1 MAIESRPSRPG
12 FWEEWSLTT
21 KLLAIMMLLMLLV
34 LTGTSAWVLENLR
47 DSLVQRTDERLIS
60 ASETLAKQAYQD
72 VFQKAELQSGD
83 DADEDA
89 PSSTT
94 IDSNSWDQLKSLLPG
109 GFYVQ
114 FYNTDGDPIRDPVA
128 PEPQNH
134 PILPKINEK
143 EVYSRGGEPF
153 TVAGTSSQWRARA
166 MKVKNT
172 DVLVSIA
179 VPFDREVDNINE
191 RARNTMIGIGLL
203 ALAMVAGV
211 GYWAINNTFR
221 PLRDI
226 EKTASR
232 IAAGDLSQRVPS
244 YPRNTELGRLSAA
257 LNTMLGRI
265 EDSFDGQTRSEKR
278 IRQFVSDASH
288 ELRTPLVTIRGY
300 AELYRQ
306 GAITKSED
314 VANAMER
321 MESEAKRMGVLV
333 DDLVVLAR
341 LDEQRAAEIG
351 PVDLHKVVRDAAAD
365 AAAQAPDRDISFIG
379 LDGEDAQPVPMIRG
393 SESKIRQVIVNLAG
407 NAVRHTPEH
416 TAIEFA
422 VGVVGLPESV
432 DPDSADTGEIRE
444 GGARGQNGRN
454 GAKNG
459 AKDKPRERGFVTG
472 GVRIFRRGDSAGN
485 DQSDTQP
492 NPRTAAQSPAK
503 PDRQVGPESTVPTAE
518 HGEGQHNGQLRTPPG
533 SQSAQ
538 PSGPQSSGPRN
549 GAGADSQTAPQS
561 SSSAEPQSGPQ
572 SKAPEPANIVP
583 DVTAAGSIT
592 VDESLRGFP
601 NGRVRFEVR
610 DHGDGID
617 PEVVPRIFERFYRL
631 DVSRTRDTGG
641 SGLGL
646 SIVKAIVENHHG
658 AISVH
663 ETPGGG
669 ATFRIDLPISDNGET
684 TADTRKDE
692 R

>member
-60 ASETLAKQAYQD
+60 ASETLAKQAYRD

-83 DADEDA
+83 DDAEDA

-114 FYNTDGDPIRDPVA
+114 FYNTNGDPIRDPVA
-128 PEPQNH
+128 PEPQNQ
-134 PILPKINEK
+134 PILPKIDEK
-143 EVYSRGGEPF
+143 EVYARAGEPF

-351 PVDLHKVVRDAAAD
+351 PIDLHKVVRDAAAD

-454 GAKNG
+454 GKSG

-485 DQSDTQP
+485 DQADTQP
-492 NPRTAAQSPAK
+492 NPRSSAQADTQPE
-503 PDRQVGPESTVPTAE
+503 RQVEPQDSTPNNEQES
-518 HGEGQHNGQLRTPPG
+518 GQHNGQLRTPSG
-533 SQSAQ
+533 AQSGLQSGAQ
-538 PSGPQSSGPRN
+538 SE
-549 GAGADSQTAPQS
+549 AAADSQASSQSDPATAP
-561 SSSAEPQSGPQ
+561 ESGSE
-572 SKAPEPANIVP
+572 SKTPEPANIVP

-610 DHGDGID
+610 DHGEGID

>member
-1 MAIESRPSRPG
+1 MVKESRPTKPG

-34 LTGTSAWVLENLR
+34 LSGTSAWVLENLR
-47 DSLVQRTDERLIS
+47 DSLVERTDERLIN

-72 VFQKAELQSGD
+72 VFQPAQLQSSSSSSKDQSADSDSGD
-83 DADEDA
+83 GTE
-89 PSSTT
+89 SSAGTPTT
-94 IDSNSWDQLKSLLPG
+94 IDSSSWDELKSLMPG

-114 FYNTDGDPIRDPVA
+114 FYDTSGKPISDPVA
-128 PEPQNH
+128 PEPGNS
-134 PILPKINEK
+134 PVLPKINESK
-143 EVYSRGGEPF
+143 VYAQGGEPF
-153 TVAGTSSQWRARA
+153 TVPGSTSQWRARA
-166 MKVKNT
+166 MKVQNT

-179 VPFDREVDNINE
+179 VPFDREIDNINE

-232 IAAGDLSQRVPS
+232 IAAGDLSQRVPTF
-244 YPRNTELGRLSAA
+244 PRNTELGRLSGA

-306 GAITKSED
+306 GAITKSD
-314 VANAMER
+314 DIGNAMER

-341 LDEQRAAEIG
+341 LDEQRPAEIG
-351 PVDLHKVVRDAAAD
+351 PIDLHRIARDAAAD
-365 AAAQAPDRDISFIG
+365 AAAQAPDRDISFVG

-422 VGVVGLPESV
+422 VGVVGGRAGVTAEST
-432 DPDSADTGEIRE
+432 DPSNGQDTGPKT
-444 GGARGQNGRN
+444 GANKTVANRT
-454 GAKNG
+454 A
-459 AKDKPRERGFVTG
+459 AKDRSRERGFVTG
-472 GVRIFRRGDSAGN
+472 GVRIFRRGDSNGN
-485 DQSDTQP
+485 DQND
-492 NPRTAAQSPAK
+492 AQA
-503 PDRQVGPESTVPTAE
+503 PT
-518 HGEGQHNGQLRTPPG
+518 G
-533 SQSAQ
+533 
-538 PSGPQSSGPRN
+538 
-549 GAGADSQTAPQS
+549 
-561 SSSAEPQSGPQ
+561 
-572 SKAPEPANIVP
+572 IVP
-583 DVTAAGSIT
+583 DMTAAGSIT
-592 VDESLRGFP
+592 VDDSLRGFP

-658 AISVH
+658 SITVH
-663 ETPGGG
+663 QTPGGG
-669 ATFRIDLPISDNGET
+669 ATFRIDLPISET
-684 TADTRKDE
+684 EDSAPDVRKDE

>member
-1 MAIESRPSRPG
+1 MAKESRPTRPG

-34 LTGTSAWVLENLR
+34 LSGTSAWVLENLR
-47 DSLVQRTDERLIS
+47 DSLVERTDERLIN

-72 VFQKAELQSGD
+72 VFQPAQLQSSSSSD
-83 DADEDA
+83 KNESADSDGSDGSD
-89 PSSTT
+89 SSTETPTT
-94 IDSNSWDQLKSLLPG
+94 IDSSSWDELKTLMPG

-114 FYNTDGDPIRDPVA
+114 FYDTDGKPLSDPVA
-128 PEPQNH
+128 PEPGNS
-134 PILPKINEK
+134 PVLPKINESK
-143 EVYSRGGEPF
+143 VYAQGGEPF
-153 TVAGTSSQWRARA
+153 TVPGTTSQWRARA
-166 MKVKNT
+166 MKVQNT

-179 VPFDREVDNINE
+179 VPFDREIDNINE

-226 EKTASR
+226 ETTASR
-232 IAAGDLSQRVPS
+232 IAAGDLSQRVPTF
-244 YPRNTELGRLSAA
+244 PRNTELGRLSGA

-306 GAITKSED
+306 GAITKSD
-314 VANAMER
+314 DIGNAMER

-341 LDEQRAAEIG
+341 LDEQRPAEIG
-351 PVDLHKVVRDAAAD
+351 PVDLHRIARDAAAD

-393 SESKIRQVIVNLAG
+393 SESKIRQVVVNLAG

-422 VGVVGLPESV
+422 VGVVGGRAEASAESAEA
-432 DPDSADTGEIRE
+432 SNGQDTESKT
-444 GGARGQNGRN
+444 GANKT
-454 GAKNG
+454 GANKAA
-459 AKDKPRERGFVTG
+459 AKDKSRERGFVTG
-472 GVRIFRRGDSAGN
+472 SVRIFRRGDSNGN
-485 DQSDTQP
+485 DQND
-492 NPRTAAQSPAK
+492 AQAPA
-503 PDRQVGPESTVPTAE
+503 G
-518 HGEGQHNGQLRTPPG
+518 
-533 SQSAQ
+533 
-538 PSGPQSSGPRN
+538 
-549 GAGADSQTAPQS
+549 
-561 SSSAEPQSGPQ
+561 
-572 SKAPEPANIVP
+572 IVP
-583 DVTAAGSIT
+583 DMTAAGSIT
-592 VDESLRGFP
+592 VDDSLRGFP
-601 NGRVRFEVR
+601 NGRVRIEVR

-663 ETPGGG
+663 QTPGGG
-669 ATFRIDLPISDNGET
+669 ATFRIDLPISET
-684 TADTRKDE
+684 EDSAPDARKDE

>member
-1 MAIESRPSRPG
+1 
-12 FWEEWSLTT
+12 
-21 KLLAIMMLLMLLV
+21 MMLLMLLV

-60 ASETLAKQAYQD
+60 ASETLAQQAYRD
-72 VFQKAELQSGD
+72 VFQKAELESGSD
-83 DADEDA
+83 SDDEDG
-89 PSSTT
+89 SSTT
-94 IDSNSWDQLKSLLPG
+94 LDSNSWDQLRSLLPG

-128 PEPQNH
+128 PEPDNR
-134 PILPKINEK
+134 PILPTINEK
-143 EVYSRGGEPF
+143 KVYAQGGQPF
-153 TVAGTSSQWRARA
+153 TVAGTNSQWRARA

-179 VPFDREVDNINE
+179 VPFDREIDNINE
-191 RARNTMIGIGLL
+191 RARNTMIGIGLM

-232 IAAGDLSQRVPS
+232 IAAGDLGQRVPVF
-244 YPRNTELGRLSAA
+244 PRNTELGRLSAA

-341 LDEQRAAEIG
+341 LDEQRPAEIG
-351 PVDLHKVVRDAAAD
+351 PVDMHKVVRDAAAD

-416 TAIEFA
+416 AAIEFA
-422 VGVVGLPESV
+422 VGVVGLPE
-432 DPDSADTGEIRE
+432 DADADSGDADDGQST
-444 GGARGQNGRN
+444 AKGQNGRSGARN
-454 GAKNG
+454 GAKERT
-459 AKDKPRERGFVTG
+459 RERGFVTG

-485 DQSDTQP
+485 DQAD
-492 NPRTAAQSPAK
+492 AQE
-503 PDRQVGPESTVPTAE
+503 PE
-518 HGEGQHNGQLRTPPG
+518 G
-533 SQSAQ
+533 
-538 PSGPQSSGPRN
+538 
-549 GAGADSQTAPQS
+549 
-561 SSSAEPQSGPQ
+561 
-572 SKAPEPANIVP
+572 IVP

-592 VDESLRGFP
+592 VDDSLRGFP

-610 DHGDGID
+610 DHGEGID
-617 PEVVPRIFERFYRL
+617 PEMVPRIFERFYRL

-658 AISVH
+658 TISVH

-669 ATFRIDLPISDNGET
+669 ATFRIDLPISET
-684 TADTRKDE
+684 GDSTAEARKDE

>member
-72 VFQKAELQSGD
+72 VFQQAELQSGE
-83 DADEDA
+83 DADSGEDA

-114 FYNTDGDPIRDPVA
+114 FYDTNGDPIRDPVA

-134 PILPKINEK
+134 PILPKVDEQ
-143 EVYSRGGEPF
+143 EVYARGGEPF
-153 TVAGTSSQWRARA
+153 TVAGTSSKWRARA

-314 VANAMER
+314 IGNAMER

-341 LDEQRAAEIG
+341 LYEQRAAEIG
-351 PVDLHKVVRDAAAD
+351 PIDLHKVVRDAAAD

-472 GVRIFRRGDSAGN
+472 GVRIFRRGDSAGS
-485 DQSDTQP
+485 DQADTQP
-492 NPRTAAQSPAK
+492 NPQTGPQAEEQADSHTAAQTGPQTGPQ
-503 PDRQVGPESTVPTAE
+503 PD
-518 HGEGQHNGQLRTPPG
+518 L
-533 SQSAQ
+533 QSEDR
-538 PSGPQSSGPRN
+538 PQSS
-549 GAGADSQTAPQS
+549 
-561 SSSAEPQSGPQ
+561 
-572 SKAPEPANIVP
+572 EPANIVP

-658 AISVH
+658 SISVH

-669 ATFRIDLPISDNGET
+669 ATFRIALPISENGET
-684 TADTRKDE
+684 AADTRKDE

>member
-72 VFQKAELQSGD
+72 VFQPAELQSGD
-83 DADEDA
+83 DDAEEA

-114 FYNTDGDPIRDPVA
+114 FYDTNGDPIRDPVA

-134 PILPKINEK
+134 PILPKIDEK

-166 MKVKNT
+166 MKVQNT

-351 PVDLHKVVRDAAAD
+351 PIDLHKVVRDAAAD

-432 DPDSADTGEIRE
+432 EPDSADTGEIRE

-454 GAKNG
+454 GKSG

-485 DQSDTQP
+485 DQADTQP
-492 NPRTAAQSPAK
+492 NPRSAAQADTQ
-503 PDRQVGPESTVPTAE
+503 PDRQVEPQETTPDAGQ
-518 HGEGQHNGQLRTPPG
+518 GNGQHNGQLQTPSGDRSGAQPG
-533 SQSAQ
+533 SQSGAQ
-538 PSGPQSSGPRN
+538 AEAS
-549 GAGADSQTAPQS
+549 ADSQTPSQS
-561 SSSAEPQSGPQ
+561 GPATDPQSG
-572 SKAPEPANIVP
+572 STAKTPEPANIVP

>member
-72 VFQKAELQSGD
+72 VFQQAELQSGE
-83 DADEDA
+83 DADSGEDA

-114 FYNTDGDPIRDPVA
+114 FYDTNGDPIRDPVA

-134 PILPKINEK
+134 PILPKVDEQ
-143 EVYSRGGEPF
+143 EVYARGGEPF
-153 TVAGTSSQWRARA
+153 TVAGTSSKWRARA

-314 VANAMER
+314 IGNAMER

-351 PVDLHKVVRDAAAD
+351 PIDLHKVVRDAAAD

-472 GVRIFRRGDSAGN
+472 GVRIFRRGDSAGS
-485 DQSDTQP
+485 DQADTQP
-492 NPRTAAQSPAK
+492 NPQTGPQAEEQADSHSAAQTGPQTGPQ
-503 PDRQVGPESTVPTAE
+503 PDLQSGDRPES
-518 HGEGQHNGQLRTPPG
+518 
-533 SQSAQ
+533 S
-538 PSGPQSSGPRN
+538 
-549 GAGADSQTAPQS
+549 
-561 SSSAEPQSGPQ
+561 
-572 SKAPEPANIVP
+572 EPANIVP

-658 AISVH
+658 SISVH

-669 ATFRIDLPISDNGET
+669 ATFRIDLPISENGET
-684 TADTRKDE
+684 AADTRKDE

>member
-60 ASETLAKQAYQD
+60 ASETLAKQAYRD

-83 DADEDA
+83 DDAEDA

-114 FYNTDGDPIRDPVA
+114 FYNTNGDPIRDPVA

-134 PILPKINEK
+134 PILPKIDEK

-203 ALAMVAGV
+203 ALAMVAGA

-351 PVDLHKVVRDAAAD
+351 PIDLHKVVRDAAAD

-422 VGVVGLPESV
+422 VGVVGLPESI

-454 GAKNG
+454 GKSG

-485 DQSDTQP
+485 DQADTQP
-492 NPRTAAQSPAK
+492 NPRSSAQ
-503 PDRQVGPESTVPTAE
+503 PDTQPERQVEPQDSTPNNEQES
-518 HGEGQHNGQLRTPPG
+518 GQHNGQLRTPSG
-533 SQSAQ
+533 AQSGLQSGAQ
-538 PSGPQSSGPRN
+538 SE
-549 GAGADSQTAPQS
+549 AAADSQASSQSDPATAP
-561 SSSAEPQSGPQ
+561 ESGSE
-572 SKAPEPANIVP
+572 SKTPEPANIVP

-610 DHGDGID
+610 DHGEGID

>member
-1 MAIESRPSRPG
+1 MAKQSRPSRPS

-21 KLLAIMMLLMLLV
+21 KLLGIMMLLMLLV
-34 LTGTSAWVLENLR
+34 LSGTSAWVLENLR
-47 DSLVQRTDERLIS
+47 DSLIERTDERLIS

-72 VFQKAELQSGD
+72 VFQPAQLQST
-83 DADEDA
+83 EDGKDG
-89 PSSTT
+89 SSTPTT
-94 IDSNSWDQLKSLLPG
+94 IDSDSWRQLKDLLPG

-114 FYNTDGDPIRDPVA
+114 FFDTSGNPLSDPVA
-128 PEPQNH
+128 PSPKNH
-134 PILPKINEK
+134 PILPKITEAD
-143 EVYSRGGEPF
+143 VYERAGEPF
-153 TVAGTSSQWRARA
+153 TVAGTDSQWRARA
-166 MKVKNT
+166 MKVQNT
-172 DVLVSIA
+172 QVLVTIA
-179 VPFDREVDNINE
+179 VPFDREIDNINE

-203 ALAMVAGV
+203 ALAMVAGI

-232 IAAGDLSQRVPS
+232 IAGGDLSQRVPTF
-244 YPRNTELGRLSAA
+244 PRNTELGRLSAA

-306 GAITKSED
+306 GAITKPED
-314 VANAMER
+314 IGQAMER

-341 LDEQRAAEIG
+341 LDEQRPAEIG
-351 PVDLHKVVRDAAAD
+351 PIDLFKVVRDAAAD
-365 AAAQAPDRDISFIG
+365 AAAQAPDRDISFVG
-379 LDGEDAQPVPMIRG
+379 LDGSDAHPVPLIRG

-407 NAVRHTPEH
+407 NAVRHTPENA
-416 TAIEFA
+416 AIEFA
-422 VGVVGLPESV
+422 VGVVGLPEEK
-432 DPDSADTGEIRE
+432 DGRANGGGEDSGK
-444 GGARGQNGRN
+444 Q
-454 GAKNG
+454 GAKE
-459 AKDKPRERGFVTG
+459 KSRERGFVTG
-472 GVRIFRRGDSAGN
+472 GVRIFRRGDS
-485 DQSDTQP
+485 S
-492 NPRTAAQSPAK
+492 
-503 PDRQVGPESTVPTAE
+503 
-518 HGEGQHNGQLRTPPG
+518 
-533 SQSAQ
+533 
-538 PSGPQSSGPRN
+538 
-549 GAGADSQTAPQS
+549 GADAADAQ
-561 SSSAEPQSGPQ
+561 
-572 SKAPEPANIVP
+572 EPAGIVP
-583 DVTAAGSIT
+583 NVTAAGT
-592 VDESLRGFP
+592 LAVDDSLRGFP

-610 DHGDGID
+610 DHGEGID
-617 PEVVPRIFERFYRL
+617 PEMVPRIFERFYRL

-658 AISVH
+658 VISVH

-669 ATFRIDLPISDNGET
+669 ATFRVDLPIPENEDSAPD
-684 TADTRKDE
+684 ARKDE

>member
-1 MAIESRPSRPG
+1 MAKESRPTRPG

-34 LTGTSAWVLENLR
+34 LSGTSAWVLENLR
-47 DSLVQRTDERLIS
+47 DSLVERTDERLIN

-72 VFQKAELQSGD
+72 VFQPAQLQSSSSSD
-83 DADEDA
+83 KNESADSDGSDGSD
-89 PSSTT
+89 SSTETPTT
-94 IDSNSWDQLKSLLPG
+94 IDSSSWDELKTLMPD

-114 FYNTDGDPIRDPVA
+114 FYDTDGKPLSDPVA
-128 PEPQNH
+128 PEPGNS
-134 PILPKINEK
+134 PVLPKINESK
-143 EVYSRGGEPF
+143 VYAQGGEPF
-153 TVAGTSSQWRARA
+153 TVPGTTSQWRARA
-166 MKVKNT
+166 MKVQNT

-179 VPFDREVDNINE
+179 VPFDREIDNINE

-226 EKTASR
+226 ETTASR
-232 IAAGDLSQRVPS
+232 IAAGDLSQRVPTF
-244 YPRNTELGRLSAA
+244 PRNTELGRLSGA

-306 GAITKSED
+306 GAITKSD
-314 VANAMER
+314 DIGNAMER

-341 LDEQRAAEIG
+341 LDEQRPAEIG
-351 PVDLHKVVRDAAAD
+351 PVDLHRIARDAAAD

-393 SESKIRQVIVNLAG
+393 SESKIRQVVVNLAG

-422 VGVVGLPESV
+422 VGVVGGRAEASAESAEA
-432 DPDSADTGEIRE
+432 SNGQDTESKT
-444 GGARGQNGRN
+444 GANKT
-454 GAKNG
+454 GANKAA
-459 AKDKPRERGFVTG
+459 AKDKSRERGFVTG
-472 GVRIFRRGDSAGN
+472 GVRIFRRGDSNGN
-485 DQSDTQP
+485 DQND
-492 NPRTAAQSPAK
+492 AQAPA
-503 PDRQVGPESTVPTAE
+503 G
-518 HGEGQHNGQLRTPPG
+518 
-533 SQSAQ
+533 
-538 PSGPQSSGPRN
+538 
-549 GAGADSQTAPQS
+549 
-561 SSSAEPQSGPQ
+561 
-572 SKAPEPANIVP
+572 IVP
-583 DVTAAGSIT
+583 DMTAAGSIT
-592 VDESLRGFP
+592 VDDSLRGFP
-601 NGRVRFEVR
+601 NGRVRIEVR

-663 ETPGGG
+663 QTPGGG
-669 ATFRIDLPISDNGET
+669 ATFRIDLPISET
-684 TADTRKDE
+684 EDSAPDARKDE

>member
-1 MAIESRPSRPG
+1 MPIESRPSRPG

-72 VFQKAELQSGD
+72 VFQPAELQSGD
-83 DADEDA
+83 DDAEEA

-114 FYNTDGDPIRDPVA
+114 FYDTNGDPIRDPVA
-128 PEPQNH
+128 PEPQNQ
-134 PILPKINEK
+134 PILPKIDEK

-306 GAITKSED
+306 GAITKSD
-314 VANAMER
+314 DIANAMER

-351 PVDLHKVVRDAAAD
+351 PIDLHKVVRDAAAD

-422 VGVVGLPESV
+422 VGVVGLPEQV

-444 GGARGQNGRN
+444 GGTRGHNGRN
-454 GAKNG
+454 GGKNG
-459 AKDKPRERGFVTG
+459 AKDK
-472 GVRIFRRGDSAGN
+472 
-485 DQSDTQP
+485 
-492 NPRTAAQSPAK
+492 
-503 PDRQVGPESTVPTAE
+503 
-518 HGEGQHNGQLRTPPG
+518 
-533 SQSAQ
+533 
-538 PSGPQSSGPRN
+538 
-549 GAGADSQTAPQS
+549 
-561 SSSAEPQSGPQ
+561 
-572 SKAPEPANIVP
+572 
-583 DVTAAGSIT
+583 
-592 VDESLRGFP
+592 
-601 NGRVRFEVR
+601 
-610 DHGDGID
+610 
-617 PEVVPRIFERFYRL
+617 
-631 DVSRTRDTGG
+631 
-641 SGLGL
+641 
-646 SIVKAIVENHHG
+646 
-658 AISVH
+658 
-663 ETPGGG
+663 
-669 ATFRIDLPISDNGET
+669 
-684 TADTRKDE
+684 
-692 R
+692 

>member
-1 MAIESRPSRPG
+1 MAKEPRPTRPG

-60 ASETLAKQAYQD
+60 ASETLAQQAYRD
-72 VFQKAELQSGD
+72 VFQKAELQSGSD
-83 DADEDA
+83 SDDEDG
-89 PSSTT
+89 SSTT
-94 IDSNSWDQLKSLLPG
+94 LDSNSWDQLRSLLPG

-128 PEPQNH
+128 PEPDNR
-134 PILPKINEK
+134 PILPTINEK
-143 EVYSRGGEPF
+143 KVYAQGGQPF
-153 TVAGTSSQWRARA
+153 TVAGTNSQWRARA

-179 VPFDREVDNINE
+179 VPFDREIDNINE
-191 RARNTMIGIGLL
+191 RARNTMIGIGLM

-232 IAAGDLSQRVPS
+232 IAAGDLSQRVPV

-341 LDEQRAAEIG
+341 LDEQRPAEIG
-351 PVDLHKVVRDAAAD
+351 PIDMHKVVRDAAAD

-393 SESKIRQVIVNLAG
+393 SEPKIRQVIVNLAG

-416 TAIEFA
+416 AAIEFA
-422 VGVVGLPESV
+422 VGVVGLPE
-432 DPDSADTGEIRE
+432 DADADSGDADDGQST
-444 GGARGQNGRN
+444 AKGQNGRSGARN
-454 GAKNG
+454 GAKERT
-459 AKDKPRERGFVTG
+459 RERGFVTG

-485 DQSDTQP
+485 DQADTQP
-492 NPRTAAQSPAK
+492 NPRSAAQADTQ
-503 PDRQVGPESTVPTAE
+503 PDRQVEPQETTPDAGQ
-518 HGEGQHNGQLRTPPG
+518 GNGQHNGQLQTPSGDRSGAQPG
-533 SQSAQ
+533 SQSGAQ
-538 PSGPQSSGPRN
+538 AEAS
-549 GAGADSQTAPQS
+549 ADSQTPSQS
-561 SSSAEPQSGPQ
+561 GPATDPQSG
-572 SKAPEPANIVP
+572 STAKTPEPANIVP

>member
-72 VFQKAELQSGD
+72 VFQQAELQSGE
-83 DADEDA
+83 DADSGEDA

-114 FYNTDGDPIRDPVA
+114 FYDTNGDPIRDPVA

-134 PILPKINEK
+134 PILPKVDEQ
-143 EVYSRGGEPF
+143 EVYARGGEPF
-153 TVAGTSSQWRARA
+153 TVAGTSSKWRARA

-314 VANAMER
+314 IGNAMER

-351 PVDLHKVVRDAAAD
+351 PIDLHKVVRDAAAD

-472 GVRIFRRGDSAGN
+472 GVRIFRRGDSAGS
-485 DQSDTQP
+485 DQADTQP
-492 NPRTAAQSPAK
+492 NPQTGPQAEEQADSHTAAQTGPQTGPQ
-503 PDRQVGPESTVPTAE
+503 PD
-518 HGEGQHNGQLRTPPG
+518 L
-533 SQSAQ
+533 QSEDR
-538 PSGPQSSGPRN
+538 PQSS
-549 GAGADSQTAPQS
+549 
-561 SSSAEPQSGPQ
+561 
-572 SKAPEPANIVP
+572 EPANIVP

-658 AISVH
+658 SISVH

-669 ATFRIDLPISDNGET
+669 ATFRIDLPISENGET
-684 TADTRKDE
+684 AADTRKDE

>member
-1 MAIESRPSRPG
+1 MVKESRPTKPG

-34 LTGTSAWVLENLR
+34 LSGTSAWVLENLR
-47 DSLVQRTDERLIS
+47 DSLVERTDERLIN

-72 VFQKAELQSGD
+72 VFQPAQLQSSSSSSKNRSADSDSGD
-83 DADEDA
+83 GTESSAGA
-89 PSSTT
+89 PTT
-94 IDSNSWDQLKSLLPG
+94 IDSSSWDELKSLMPG

-114 FYNTDGDPIRDPVA
+114 FYDTSGKPISDPVA
-128 PEPQNH
+128 PEPGNS
-134 PILPKINEK
+134 PVLPKINESK
-143 EVYSRGGEPF
+143 VYAQGGEPF
-153 TVAGTSSQWRARA
+153 TVPGSTSQWRARA
-166 MKVKNT
+166 MKVQNT

-179 VPFDREVDNINE
+179 VPFDREIDNINE

-232 IAAGDLSQRVPS
+232 IAAGDLSQRVPTF
-244 YPRNTELGRLSAA
+244 PRNTELGRLSGA

-306 GAITKSED
+306 GAITKSD
-314 VANAMER
+314 DIGNAMER

-341 LDEQRAAEIG
+341 LDEQRPAEIG
-351 PVDLHKVVRDAAAD
+351 PIDLHRIARDAAAD

-422 VGVVGLPESV
+422 VGVVGGRAEVTAEST
-432 DPDSADTGEIRE
+432 DPSNGQDTGSKT
-444 GGARGQNGRN
+444 GANKTVAN
-454 GAKNG
+454 KAA
-459 AKDKPRERGFVTG
+459 AKDKSRERGFVTG
-472 GVRIFRRGDSAGN
+472 GVRIFRRGDSNGN
-485 DQSDTQP
+485 DQND
-492 NPRTAAQSPAK
+492 AQA
-503 PDRQVGPESTVPTAE
+503 PT
-518 HGEGQHNGQLRTPPG
+518 G
-533 SQSAQ
+533 
-538 PSGPQSSGPRN
+538 
-549 GAGADSQTAPQS
+549 
-561 SSSAEPQSGPQ
+561 
-572 SKAPEPANIVP
+572 IVP
-583 DVTAAGSIT
+583 DMTAAGSIT
-592 VDESLRGFP
+592 VDDSLRGFP

-658 AISVH
+658 SITVH
-663 ETPGGG
+663 QTPGGG
-669 ATFRIDLPISDNGET
+669 ATFRIDLPISET
-684 TADTRKDE
+684 EDSAPNARKDE

>member
-1 MAIESRPSRPG
+1 VAKGTRPTRPG

-60 ASETLAKQAYQD
+60 ASETLAKQAYRD
-72 VFQKAELQSGD
+72 VFQKAELESGSGSD
-83 DADEDA
+83 DSDDA

-114 FYNTDGDPIRDPVA
+114 FYNTEGDPIRDPVA
-128 PEPQNH
+128 PEPENR
-134 PILPKINEK
+134 PILSNINEK
-143 EVYSRGGEPF
+143 EVYARAGEPY
-153 TVAGTSSQWRARA
+153 TVAGTQSQWRARA

-244 YPRNTELGRLSAA
+244 FPRNTELGRLSAA

-306 GAITKSED
+306 GAITKNED
-314 VANAMER
+314 IANAMER

-341 LDEQRAAEIG
+341 LDEQRPAEIG
-351 PVDLHKVVRDAAAD
+351 PIDLHKVVRDAAAD

-407 NAVRHTPEH
+407 NAVRHTPENA
-416 TAIEFA
+416 AIEFA
-422 VGVVGLPESV
+422 VGVVGVPE
-432 DPDSADTGEIRE
+432 DSTAESTDTGEGRE
-444 GGARGQNGRN
+444 VQPKGQNGRS
-454 GAKNG
+454 G
-459 AKDKPRERGFVTG
+459 AKDKTRERGFVTG

-485 DQSDTQP
+485 DQAD
-492 NPRTAAQSPAK
+492 AQ
-503 PDRQVGPESTVPTAE
+503 
-518 HGEGQHNGQLRTPPG
+518 
-533 SQSAQ
+533 
-538 PSGPQSSGPRN
+538 
-549 GAGADSQTAPQS
+549 
-561 SSSAEPQSGPQ
+561 
-572 SKAPEPANIVP
+572 EPAGIVP

-592 VDESLRGFP
+592 VDDSLRGFP

-610 DHGDGID
+610 DHGEGID
-617 PEVVPRIFERFYRL
+617 PEMVPRIFERFYRL

-663 ETPGGG
+663 ETEGGG
-669 ATFRIDLPISDNGET
+669 ATFRIDLPISET
-684 TADTRKDE
+684 DDSAADTRKDE

>member
-1 MAIESRPSRPG
+1 MAKESRPTRPG

-34 LTGTSAWVLENLR
+34 LSGTSAWVLENLR
-47 DSLVQRTDERLIS
+47 DSLVERTDERLIN

-72 VFQKAELQSGD
+72 VFQPAQLQSTESGKD
-83 DADEDA
+83 SAGSGSSDET
-89 PSSTT
+89 PTT
-94 IDSNSWDQLKSLLPG
+94 IDSNSWDELKGLLPG

-114 FYNTDGDPIRDPVA
+114 FYDTNGKPISDPVA
-128 PEPQNH
+128 PEPHNR
-134 PILPKINEK
+134 PILPTINESQ
-143 EVYSRGGEPF
+143 VYERSGEPF
-153 TVAGTSSQWRARA
+153 TVSGTSSKWRARA
-166 MKVKNT
+166 MKVQNT

-179 VPFDREVDNINE
+179 VPFDREIDGINE

-232 IAAGDLSQRVPS
+232 IAAGDLSQRVPTF
-244 YPRNTELGRLSAA
+244 PRNTELGRLSSA

-306 GAITKSED
+306 GAITKSD
-314 VANAMER
+314 DIGAAMER

-341 LDEQRAAEIG
+341 LDEQRPAEIG
-351 PVDLHKVVRDAAAD
+351 PVALHKIARDAAAD
-365 AAAQAPDRDISFIG
+365 AAAQAPDRDISFVG

-407 NAVRHTPEH
+407 NSVRHTPEH

-422 VGVVGLPESV
+422 VGVVDG
-432 DPDSADTGEIRE
+432 
-444 GGARGQNGRN
+444 RGQAAVESAESTGGQDNDPKTGTN
-454 GAKNG
+454 KAA
-459 AKDKPRERGFVTG
+459 AKDKSRERGFVTG
-472 GVRIFRRGDSAGN
+472 GVRIFRRGDSNGN
-485 DQSDTQP
+485 DHND
-492 NPRTAAQSPAK
+492 AQ
-503 PDRQVGPESTVPTAE
+503 EPT
-518 HGEGQHNGQLRTPPG
+518 G
-533 SQSAQ
+533 
-538 PSGPQSSGPRN
+538 
-549 GAGADSQTAPQS
+549 
-561 SSSAEPQSGPQ
+561 
-572 SKAPEPANIVP
+572 IVP
-583 DVTAAGSIT
+583 DMTAAGSIT
-592 VDESLRGFP
+592 VDDSLRGFP

-610 DHGDGID
+610 DHGEGID

-658 AISVH
+658 AITVH
-663 ETPGGG
+663 QTPGGG
-669 ATFRIDLPISDNGET
+669 ATFRIDLPISET
-684 TADTRKDE
+684 EEGAPDARKDE

>member
-1 MAIESRPSRPG
+1 VAKEPRPTRPG

-60 ASETLAKQAYQD
+60 ASETLAQQAYRD
-72 VFQKAELQSGD
+72 VFQKAELESGSD
-83 DADEDA
+83 SDDEDG
-89 PSSTT
+89 SSTT
-94 IDSNSWDQLKSLLPG
+94 LDSNSWDQLRSLLPG

-128 PEPQNH
+128 PEPDNR
-134 PILPKINEK
+134 PILPTINEK
-143 EVYSRGGEPF
+143 KVYAQGGQPF
-153 TVAGTSSQWRARA
+153 TVAGTNSQWRARA

-179 VPFDREVDNINE
+179 VPFDREIDNINE
-191 RARNTMIGIGLL
+191 RARNTMIGIGLM

-232 IAAGDLSQRVPS
+232 IAAGDLGQRVPVF
-244 YPRNTELGRLSAA
+244 PRNTELGRLSAA

-341 LDEQRAAEIG
+341 LDEQRPAEIG
-351 PVDLHKVVRDAAAD
+351 PVDMHKVVRDAAAD

-416 TAIEFA
+416 AAIEFA
-422 VGVVGLPESV
+422 VGVVGLPE
-432 DPDSADTGEIRE
+432 DADADSGDADDGQST
-444 GGARGQNGRN
+444 AKGQNGRSGARN
-454 GAKNG
+454 GAKERT
-459 AKDKPRERGFVTG
+459 RERGFVTG

-485 DQSDTQP
+485 DQAD
-492 NPRTAAQSPAK
+492 AQE
-503 PDRQVGPESTVPTAE
+503 PE
-518 HGEGQHNGQLRTPPG
+518 G
-533 SQSAQ
+533 
-538 PSGPQSSGPRN
+538 
-549 GAGADSQTAPQS
+549 
-561 SSSAEPQSGPQ
+561 
-572 SKAPEPANIVP
+572 IVP

-592 VDESLRGFP
+592 VDDSLRGFP

-610 DHGDGID
+610 DHGEGID
-617 PEVVPRIFERFYRL
+617 PEMVPRIFERFYRL

-658 AISVH
+658 TISVH

-669 ATFRIDLPISDNGET
+669 ATFRIDLPISET
-684 TADTRKDE
+684 GDSPAEARKDE

>member
-1 MAIESRPSRPG
+1 MAKESRPTRPG

-34 LTGTSAWVLENLR
+34 LSGTSAWVLENLR
-47 DSLVQRTDERLIS
+47 DSLVERTDERLIN

-72 VFQKAELQSGD
+72 VFQPAQLQSTQSSENQT
-83 DADEDA
+83 AD
-89 PSSTT
+89 SSDSDGSDSSAETPTT
-94 IDSNSWDQLKSLLPG
+94 IDSSSWDELKSLMPG

-114 FYNTDGDPIRDPVA
+114 FYDTNGKPISDPVA
-128 PEPQNH
+128 PEPQNR
-134 PILPKINEK
+134 PILPTVNENQ
-143 EVYSRGGEPF
+143 VYERSGEPF
-153 TVAGTSSQWRARA
+153 TVAGTSSKWRARA
-166 MKVKNT
+166 MKVQNT

-179 VPFDREVDNINE
+179 VPFDREIDGINE

-232 IAAGDLSQRVPS
+232 IAAGDLSQRVPTF
-244 YPRNTELGRLSAA
+244 PRNTELGRLSGA

-306 GAITKSED
+306 GAITKSD
-314 VANAMER
+314 DIGAAMER

-341 LDEQRAAEIG
+341 LDEQRPAEIG
-351 PVDLHKVVRDAAAD
+351 PIDLHRIARDAAAD

-416 TAIEFA
+416 TAVEFA
-422 VGVVGLPESV
+422 VGVVGGRSESSAEPA
-432 DPDSADTGEIRE
+432 DPTG
-444 GGARGQNGRN
+444 GQDDGSKTGANK
-454 GAKNG
+454 AA
-459 AKDKPRERGFVTG
+459 AKDKSRERGFVTG
-472 GVRIFRRGDSAGN
+472 GVRIFRRGDSNGN
-485 DQSDTQP
+485 DQTD
-492 NPRTAAQSPAK
+492 AQ
-503 PDRQVGPESTVPTAE
+503 EPT
-518 HGEGQHNGQLRTPPG
+518 G
-533 SQSAQ
+533 
-538 PSGPQSSGPRN
+538 
-549 GAGADSQTAPQS
+549 
-561 SSSAEPQSGPQ
+561 
-572 SKAPEPANIVP
+572 IVP
-583 DVTAAGSIT
+583 DMTAAGSIT
-592 VDESLRGFP
+592 VDDSLRGFP

-610 DHGDGID
+610 DHGEGID

-658 AISVH
+658 AITVH
-663 ETPGGG
+663 QTPGGG
-669 ATFRIDLPISDNGET
+669 ATFRIDLPISET
-684 TADTRKDE
+684 DDSAPDARKDE

>member
-1 MAIESRPSRPG
+1 MAKESRPTRPG

-34 LTGTSAWVLENLR
+34 LSGTSAWVLENLR
-47 DSLVQRTDERLIS
+47 DSLVERTDERLIN

-72 VFQKAELQSGD
+72 VFQPAQLQSSSSSD
-83 DADEDA
+83 KNESADSDGSDGSD
-89 PSSTT
+89 SSTETPTT
-94 IDSNSWDQLKSLLPG
+94 IDSSSWDELKTLMPD

-114 FYNTDGDPIRDPVA
+114 FYDTDGKPISDPVA
-128 PEPQNH
+128 PEPGNS
-134 PILPKINEK
+134 PVLPKINESK
-143 EVYSRGGEPF
+143 VYAQGGEPF
-153 TVAGTSSQWRARA
+153 TVPGTTSQWQARA
-166 MKVKNT
+166 MKVQNT

-179 VPFDREVDNINE
+179 VPFDREIDNINE

-226 EKTASR
+226 ETTASR
-232 IAAGDLSQRVPS
+232 IAAGDLSQRVPTF
-244 YPRNTELGRLSAA
+244 PRNTELGRLSGA

-306 GAITKSED
+306 GAITKSD
-314 VANAMER
+314 DIGNAMER

-341 LDEQRAAEIG
+341 LDEQRPAEIG
-351 PVDLHKVVRDAAAD
+351 PVDLHRIARDAAAD

-393 SESKIRQVIVNLAG
+393 SESKIRQVVVNLAG

-422 VGVVGLPESV
+422 VGVVGGRAEASAESAEA
-432 DPDSADTGEIRE
+432 SNGQDTESKT
-444 GGARGQNGRN
+444 GANKT
-454 GAKNG
+454 GANKAA
-459 AKDKPRERGFVTG
+459 AKDKSRERGFVTG
-472 GVRIFRRGDSAGN
+472 SVRIFRRGDSNGN
-485 DQSDTQP
+485 DQND
-492 NPRTAAQSPAK
+492 AQAPA
-503 PDRQVGPESTVPTAE
+503 G
-518 HGEGQHNGQLRTPPG
+518 
-533 SQSAQ
+533 
-538 PSGPQSSGPRN
+538 
-549 GAGADSQTAPQS
+549 
-561 SSSAEPQSGPQ
+561 
-572 SKAPEPANIVP
+572 IVP
-583 DVTAAGSIT
+583 DMTAAGSIT
-592 VDESLRGFP
+592 VDDSLRGFP
-601 NGRVRFEVR
+601 NGRVRIEVR

-663 ETPGGG
+663 QTPGGG
-669 ATFRIDLPISDNGET
+669 ATFRIDLPISET
-684 TADTRKDE
+684 EDSAPDARKDE

>member
-60 ASETLAKQAYQD
+60 ASETLAKQAYRD

-83 DADEDA
+83 DDAEDA

-114 FYNTDGDPIRDPVA
+114 FYNTNGDPIRDPVA

-134 PILPKINEK
+134 PILPKIDEK
-143 EVYSRGGEPF
+143 EVYARGGEPF

-351 PVDLHKVVRDAAAD
+351 PIDLHKVVRDAAAD

-454 GAKNG
+454 GKSG
-459 AKDKPRERGFVTG
+459 TKDKPRERGFVTG

-485 DQSDTQP
+485 DQADTQP
-492 NPRTAAQSPAK
+492 NPRSSAQ
-503 PDRQVGPESTVPTAE
+503 PDTQPERQVEPQDSTPNNEQES
-518 HGEGQHNGQLRTPPG
+518 GQHNGQLRTPSG
-533 SQSAQ
+533 AQSGLQSDAQ
-538 PSGPQSSGPRN
+538 SE
-549 GAGADSQTAPQS
+549 AAADSQASSQSDPATAP
-561 SSSAEPQSGPQ
+561 ESGSE
-572 SKAPEPANIVP
+572 SKTPEPANIVP

-610 DHGDGID
+610 DHGEGID

>member
-1 MAIESRPSRPG
+1 MREGGILIVAAIHGVVARQG
-12 FWEEWSLTT
+12 
-21 KLLAIMMLLMLLV
+21 
-34 LTGTSAWVLENLR
+34 
-47 DSLVQRTDERLIS
+47 VQLFYACDELGIAARVEV
-60 ASETLAKQAYQD
+60 APAHAFAKDGVARKEA
-72 VFQKAELQSGD
+72 VFGKVANPARGVPRRGD
-83 DADEDA
+83 D
-89 PSSTT
+89 
-94 IDSNSWDQLKSLLPG
+94 
-109 GFYVQ
+109 F
-114 FYNTDGDPIRDPVA
+114 
-128 PEPQNH
+128 
-134 PILPKINEK
+134 
-143 EVYSRGGEPF
+143 EVYARGGEPF

-351 PVDLHKVVRDAAAD
+351 PIDLHKVVRDAAAD

-454 GAKNG
+454 GKSG

-485 DQSDTQP
+485 DQADTQP
-492 NPRTAAQSPAK
+492 NPRSSAQ
-503 PDRQVGPESTVPTAE
+503 PDTQPERQVEPQDSTPNNEQES
-518 HGEGQHNGQLRTPPG
+518 GQHNGQLRTPSG
-533 SQSAQ
+533 AQSGLQSGAQ
-538 PSGPQSSGPRN
+538 SE
-549 GAGADSQTAPQS
+549 AAADSQASSQSDPATAP
-561 SSSAEPQSGPQ
+561 ESGSE
-572 SKAPEPANIVP
+572 SKTPEPANIVP

-610 DHGDGID
+610 DHGEGID

>member
-1 MAIESRPSRPG
+1 MAKESRPTRPG

-34 LTGTSAWVLENLR
+34 LSGTSAWVLENLR
-47 DSLVQRTDERLIS
+47 DSLVERTDERLIN

-72 VFQKAELQSGD
+72 VFQPAQLQSSSSSD
-83 DADEDA
+83 KNESADSDGSDGSD
-89 PSSTT
+89 SSTETPTT
-94 IDSNSWDQLKSLLPG
+94 IDSSSWDELKTLMPG

-114 FYNTDGDPIRDPVA
+114 FYDTDGKPLSDPVA
-128 PEPQNH
+128 PEPGNS
-134 PILPKINEK
+134 PVLPKINESK
-143 EVYSRGGEPF
+143 VYAQGGEPF
-153 TVAGTSSQWRARA
+153 TVPGTTSQWRARA
-166 MKVKNT
+166 MKVQNT

-179 VPFDREVDNINE
+179 VPFDREIDNINE

-226 EKTASR
+226 ETTASR
-232 IAAGDLSQRVPS
+232 IAAGDLSQRVPTF
-244 YPRNTELGRLSAA
+244 PRNTELGRLSGA

-306 GAITKSED
+306 GAITKSD
-314 VANAMER
+314 DIGNAMER

-341 LDEQRAAEIG
+341 LDEQRPAEIG
-351 PVDLHKVVRDAAAD
+351 PVDLHRIARDAAAD

-393 SESKIRQVIVNLAG
+393 SESKIRQVVVNLAG

-422 VGVVGLPESV
+422 VGVVGGRAEASAESAEA
-432 DPDSADTGEIRE
+432 SNGQDTESKT
-444 GGARGQNGRN
+444 GANKT
-454 GAKNG
+454 GANKAA
-459 AKDKPRERGFVTG
+459 AKDKSRERGFVTG
-472 GVRIFRRGDSAGN
+472 GVRIFRRGDSNGN
-485 DQSDTQP
+485 DQND
-492 NPRTAAQSPAK
+492 AQAPA
-503 PDRQVGPESTVPTAE
+503 G
-518 HGEGQHNGQLRTPPG
+518 
-533 SQSAQ
+533 
-538 PSGPQSSGPRN
+538 
-549 GAGADSQTAPQS
+549 
-561 SSSAEPQSGPQ
+561 
-572 SKAPEPANIVP
+572 IVP
-583 DVTAAGSIT
+583 DMTAAGSIT
-592 VDESLRGFP
+592 VDDSLRGFP
-601 NGRVRFEVR
+601 NGRVRIEVR

-663 ETPGGG
+663 QTPGGG
-669 ATFRIDLPISDNGET
+669 ATFRIDLPISET
-684 TADTRKDE
+684 EDSAPDARKDE

>member
-1 MAIESRPSRPG
+1 MAKESRPTRPG

-34 LTGTSAWVLENLR
+34 LSGTSAWVLENLR
-47 DSLVQRTDERLIS
+47 DSLVERTDERLIN

-72 VFQKAELQSGD
+72 VFQPAQLQSTESGKD
-83 DADEDA
+83 SAGSGSSDET
-89 PSSTT
+89 PTT
-94 IDSNSWDQLKSLLPG
+94 IDSNSWDELKGLLPG

-114 FYNTDGDPIRDPVA
+114 FYDTNGKPISDPVA
-128 PEPQNH
+128 PEPHNR
-134 PILPKINEK
+134 PILPTINESQ
-143 EVYSRGGEPF
+143 VYERSGEPF
-153 TVAGTSSQWRARA
+153 TVSGTSSKWRARA
-166 MKVKNT
+166 MKVQNT

-179 VPFDREVDNINE
+179 VPFDREIDGINE

-232 IAAGDLSQRVPS
+232 IAAGDLSQRVPTF
-244 YPRNTELGRLSAA
+244 PRNTELGRLSSA

-306 GAITKSED
+306 GAITKSD
-314 VANAMER
+314 DIGAAMER

-341 LDEQRAAEIG
+341 LDEQRPAEIG
-351 PVDLHKVVRDAAAD
+351 PVDLHKIARDAAAD
-365 AAAQAPDRDISFIG
+365 AAAQAPDRDISFVG

-407 NAVRHTPEH
+407 NSVRHTPEH

-422 VGVVGLPESV
+422 VGVVDG
-432 DPDSADTGEIRE
+432 
-444 GGARGQNGRN
+444 RGQAAVESAESTGGQDNDPKTGTN
-454 GAKNG
+454 KAA
-459 AKDKPRERGFVTG
+459 AKDKSRERGFVTG
-472 GVRIFRRGDSAGN
+472 GVRIFRRGDSNGN
-485 DQSDTQP
+485 DHND
-492 NPRTAAQSPAK
+492 AQ
-503 PDRQVGPESTVPTAE
+503 EPT
-518 HGEGQHNGQLRTPPG
+518 G
-533 SQSAQ
+533 
-538 PSGPQSSGPRN
+538 
-549 GAGADSQTAPQS
+549 
-561 SSSAEPQSGPQ
+561 
-572 SKAPEPANIVP
+572 IVP
-583 DVTAAGSIT
+583 DMTAAGSIT
-592 VDESLRGFP
+592 VDDSLRGFP

-610 DHGDGID
+610 DHGEGID
-617 PEVVPRIFERFYRL
+617 PEVVPRIFE
-631 DVSRTRDTGG
+631 
-641 SGLGL
+641 
-646 SIVKAIVENHHG
+646 
-658 AISVH
+658 
-663 ETPGGG
+663 
-669 ATFRIDLPISDNGET
+669 
-684 TADTRKDE
+684 
-692 R
+692 

>member
-1 MAIESRPSRPG
+1 MAKESRPSRPG

-72 VFQKAELQSGD
+72 VFQKAELQSGE
-83 DADEDA
+83 DADGAEDA

-114 FYNTDGDPIRDPVA
+114 FYNTNGDPIRDPVA

-134 PILPKINEK
+134 PILPKVDEK
-143 EVYSRGGEPF
+143 EVYARGGEPF

-257 LNTMLGRI
+257 LNAMLGRI

-314 VANAMER
+314 IGNAMER

-351 PVDLHKVVRDAAAD
+351 PIDLHKVVRDAAAD

-432 DPDSADTGEIRE
+432 DPDSYSTGEIRE
-444 GGARGQNGRN
+444 GGARGQSGRN

-472 GVRIFRRGDSAGN
+472 GVRIFRRGDSAGS
-485 DQSDTQP
+485 DQADTQP
-492 NPRTAAQSPAK
+492 NPQSDAQAPTQ
-503 PDRQVGPESTVPTAE
+503 PNRQVGSQDTTQP
-518 HGEGQHNGQLRTPPG
+518 NGQLNTPSRAQTDSPTG
-533 SQSAQ
+533 QSEEPADSHSAA
-538 PSGPQSSGPRN
+538 PTGPQTDPRP
-549 GAGADSQTAPQS
+549 DVRSTDQS
-561 SSSAEPQSGPQ
+561 PT
-572 SKAPEPANIVP
+572 PEPANIVP

-669 ATFRIDLPISDNGET
+669 ATFRIDLPISENGET

>member
-1 MAIESRPSRPG
+1 MPIESRPG

-72 VFQKAELQSGD
+72 VFQPAELQSGD
-83 DADEDA
+83 DDAEEA

-114 FYNTDGDPIRDPVA
+114 FYDTNGDPIRDPVA

-134 PILPKINEK
+134 PILPKIDEK

-306 GAITKSED
+306 GAITKSD
-314 VANAMER
+314 DIANAMER

-351 PVDLHKVVRDAAAD
+351 PIDLHKVVRDAAAD

-422 VGVVGLPESV
+422 VGVVGLPEQV

-444 GGARGQNGRN
+444 GGARGHNGRN
-454 GAKNG
+454 GGKNG

-485 DQSDTQP
+485 DQADTQP
-492 NPRTAAQSPAK
+492 TPQTGPQPEEQTDAQGTAQTDLPT
-503 PDRQVGPESTVPTAE
+503 GPEPD
-518 HGEGQHNGQLRTPPG
+518 Q
-533 SQSAQ
+533 QSKD
-538 PSGPQSSGPRN
+538 R
-549 GAGADSQTAPQS
+549 ADSSEA
-561 SSSAEPQSGPQ
+561 
-572 SKAPEPANIVP
+572 ANIVP

>member
-60 ASETLAKQAYQD
+60 ASETLAKQAYRD

-83 DADEDA
+83 DDAEDA

-114 FYNTDGDPIRDPVA
+114 FYNTNGDPIRDPVA

-134 PILPKINEK
+134 PILPKIDEK
-143 EVYSRGGEPF
+143 EVYARGGEPF

-351 PVDLHKVVRDAAAD
+351 PIDLHKVVRDAAAD

-454 GAKNG
+454 GKSG
-459 AKDKPRERGFVTG
+459 TKDKPRERGFVTG

-485 DQSDTQP
+485 DQADTQP
-492 NPRTAAQSPAK
+492 NPRSSAQ
-503 PDRQVGPESTVPTAE
+503 PDTQPERQVEPQDSTPNNEQES
-518 HGEGQHNGQLRTPPG
+518 GQHNGQLRTPSG
-533 SQSAQ
+533 AQSGLQSGAQ
-538 PSGPQSSGPRN
+538 SE
-549 GAGADSQTAPQS
+549 AAADSQASSQSDPATAP
-561 SSSAEPQSGPQ
+561 ESGSE
-572 SKAPEPANIVP
+572 SKTPEPANIVP

-610 DHGDGID
+610 DHGEGID

>member
-1 MAIESRPSRPG
+1 MARESRPSSPS

-34 LTGTSAWVLENLR
+34 LSGTSAWVLENLR
-47 DSLVQRTDERLIS
+47 DSLIERTDERLIS
-60 ASETLAKQAYQD
+60 ASETLAKQAYQE
-72 VFQKAELQSGD
+72 VFQPAELQSTD
-83 DADEDA
+83 DSESAE
-89 PSSTT
+89 TT
-94 IDSNSWDQLKSLLPG
+94 IDPNSWDELQDLLPG

-114 FYNTDGDPIRDPVA
+114 FYDSDGDPIRDPVA
-128 PEPQNH
+128 PEPNNR
-134 PILPKINEK
+134 PVLPHVNEAK
-143 EVYSRGGEPF
+143 VYELSGAPF
-153 TVAGTSSQWRARA
+153 TVSGTQSQWRARA
-166 MKVKNT
+166 MKVQNT
-172 DVLVSIA
+172 DILVSIA
-179 VPFDREVDNINE
+179 VPFDREIDNINE
-191 RARNTMIGIGLL
+191 RARNTMIGIGLM

-244 YPRNTELGRLSAA
+244 FPRNTELGRLSAA

-306 GAITKSED
+306 GAITRPED
-314 VANAMER
+314 VAQAMER

-341 LDEQRAAEIG
+341 LDEQRRAEIG
-351 PVDLHKVVRDAAAD
+351 PLDLHTIVRDAAAD
-365 AAAQAPDRDISFIG
+365 TAAQAPDRDISFIG
-379 LDGEDAQPVPMIRG
+379 LDGGDAPQVPLIQG
-393 SESKIRQVIVNLAG
+393 SETKIRQVIVNLAG
-407 NAVRHTPEH
+407 NAVRHTPEN

-422 VGVVGLPESV
+422 VGALGSPAEEARKSQSAQGSR
-432 DPDSADTGEIRE
+432 DS
-444 GGARGQNGRN
+444 
-454 GAKNG
+454 GAKE
-459 AKDKPRERGFVTG
+459 KTRERGFVTG
-472 GVRIFRRGDSAGN
+472 GVRIFRRGEANGGDASEAG
-485 DQSDTQP
+485 QKPQETGH
-492 NPRTAAQSPAK
+492 PA
-503 PDRQVGPESTVPTAE
+503 G
-518 HGEGQHNGQLRTPPG
+518 
-533 SQSAQ
+533 
-538 PSGPQSSGPRN
+538 
-549 GAGADSQTAPQS
+549 
-561 SSSAEPQSGPQ
+561 
-572 SKAPEPANIVP
+572 IVP
-583 DVTAAGSIT
+583 DVTAAGT
-592 VDESLRGFP
+592 VALDDSLRGFP

-610 DHGDGID
+610 DHGEGID

-663 ETPGGG
+663 RTPGGG
-669 ATFRIDLPISDNGET
+669 ATFRVDLPIPEPDDN
-684 TADTRKDE
+684 APNARKDE

>member
-1 MAIESRPSRPG
+1 MSKESRPTRPG

-34 LTGTSAWVLENLR
+34 LSGTSAWVLENLR
-47 DSLVQRTDERLIS
+47 DSLVERTDERLIN

-72 VFQKAELQSGD
+72 VFQPAQLQSTQSNGKQSADSD
-83 DADEDA
+83 DNGTD
-89 PSSTT
+89 SSAGTPTT
-94 IDSNSWDQLKSLLPG
+94 IDSSSWDELKGLLPG

-114 FYNTDGDPIRDPVA
+114 FFDTNGKPISDPVA
-128 PEPQNH
+128 PEPKNR
-134 PILPKINEK
+134 PILPTINESQ
-143 EVYSRGGEPF
+143 VYDRSGEPF
-153 TVAGTSSQWRARA
+153 TVAGTSSKWRARA
-166 MKVKNT
+166 MKVQNT

-179 VPFDREVDNINE
+179 VPFDREIDNINE

-232 IAAGDLSQRVPS
+232 IAAGDLSQRVPTF
-244 YPRNTELGRLSAA
+244 PRNTELGRLSGA

-306 GAITKSED
+306 GAIKKSD
-314 VANAMER
+314 DIGAAMER

-341 LDEQRAAEIG
+341 LDEQRPAEIG
-351 PVDLHKVVRDAAAD
+351 PIDLHRIARDAAAD

-422 VGVVGLPESV
+422 VGVVGGGAEATAE
-432 DPDSADTGEIRE
+432 SADGSNGHDTGTKA
-444 GGARGQNGRN
+444 GVNKA
-454 GAKNG
+454 A
-459 AKDKPRERGFVTG
+459 AKDKSRERGFVTG
-472 GVRIFRRGDSAGN
+472 GVRIFRRGDSNGN
-485 DQSDTQP
+485 DQND
-492 NPRTAAQSPAK
+492 AQSPT
-503 PDRQVGPESTVPTAE
+503 G
-518 HGEGQHNGQLRTPPG
+518 
-533 SQSAQ
+533 
-538 PSGPQSSGPRN
+538 
-549 GAGADSQTAPQS
+549 
-561 SSSAEPQSGPQ
+561 
-572 SKAPEPANIVP
+572 IVP
-583 DVTAAGSIT
+583 DMTAAGSIT
-592 VDESLRGFP
+592 IDDSLRGFP

-658 AISVH
+658 AITVH
-663 ETPGGG
+663 QTPGGG
-669 ATFRIDLPISDNGET
+669 ATFRIDLPISET
-684 TADTRKDE
+684 EDSAPDTRKDE

>member
-60 ASETLAKQAYQD
+60 ASETLAKQAYRD

-83 DADEDA
+83 DDAEDA

-114 FYNTDGDPIRDPVA
+114 FYNTNGDPIRDPVA

-134 PILPKINEK
+134 PILPKIDEK
-143 EVYSRGGEPF
+143 EVYARAGEPF

-351 PVDLHKVVRDAAAD
+351 PIDLHKVVRDAAAD

-454 GAKNG
+454 GKSG

-485 DQSDTQP
+485 DQADTQP
-492 NPRTAAQSPAK
+492 NPRSSAQ
-503 PDRQVGPESTVPTAE
+503 PDTQPERQVEPQDSTPNNEQES
-518 HGEGQHNGQLRTPPG
+518 GQHNGQLRTPSG
-533 SQSAQ
+533 AQSGLQSGAQ
-538 PSGPQSSGPRN
+538 SE
-549 GAGADSQTAPQS
+549 AAADSQASSQSDPATAP
-561 SSSAEPQSGPQ
+561 ESGSE
-572 SKAPEPANIVP
+572 SKTPEPANIVP

-610 DHGDGID
+610 DHGEGID

>member
-1 MAIESRPSRPG
+1 MAKESRPTRPG

-34 LTGTSAWVLENLR
+34 LSGTSAWVLENLR
-47 DSLVQRTDERLIS
+47 DSLVERTDERLIN

-72 VFQKAELQSGD
+72 VFQPAQLQSTQTSKTHAAGSGKD
-83 DADEDA
+83 SHGSD
-89 PSSTT
+89 SSAETPTT
-94 IDSNSWDQLKSLLPG
+94 IDSSSWDELKSLMPE

-114 FYNTDGDPIRDPVA
+114 FYDTNGKPISDPVA
-128 PEPQNH
+128 PESGNR
-134 PILPKINEK
+134 PILPRINETQ
-143 EVYSRGGEPF
+143 VYTRGGEPF
-153 TVAGTSSQWRARA
+153 TVTGTNSKWRARA
-166 MKVKNT
+166 MKVQNT

-179 VPFDREVDNINE
+179 VPFDREIDNINE

-232 IAAGDLSQRVPS
+232 IAAGDLSQRVPTF
-244 YPRNTELGRLSAA
+244 PRNTELGRLSGA

-306 GAITKSED
+306 GAITKPD
-314 VANAMER
+314 DIGNAMER

-341 LDEQRAAEIG
+341 LDEQRPAEIG
-351 PVDLHKVVRDAAAD
+351 PIDLHRIARDAAAD

-379 LDGEDAQPVPMIRG
+379 LDGEDARPVPVIRG
-393 SESKIRQVIVNLAG
+393 SESKIRQVIINLAG
-407 NAVRHTPEH
+407 NAVRHTPAH

-422 VGVVGLPESV
+422 VGVVGGNAETAANSA
-432 DPDSADTGEIRE
+432 DSAN
-444 GGARGQNGRN
+444 GQDS
-454 GAKNG
+454 GAKTGSNKVVG
-459 AKDKPRERGFVTG
+459 NKAAAKDKSRERGFVTG
-472 GVRIFRRGDSAGN
+472 GVRIFRRGDSTGN
-485 DQSDTQP
+485 DQSD
-492 NPRTAAQSPAK
+492 AQ
-503 PDRQVGPESTVPTAE
+503 EPT
-518 HGEGQHNGQLRTPPG
+518 G
-533 SQSAQ
+533 
-538 PSGPQSSGPRN
+538 
-549 GAGADSQTAPQS
+549 
-561 SSSAEPQSGPQ
+561 
-572 SKAPEPANIVP
+572 IVP
-583 DVTAAGSIT
+583 DMTAAGSIT
-592 VDESLRGFP
+592 IDDSLRGFP
-601 NGRVRFEVR
+601 NGRVRIEVR

-658 AISVH
+658 SITVH
-663 ETPGGG
+663 QTPGGG
-669 ATFRIDLPISDNGET
+669 ATFRIDLPISKTEDS
-684 TADTRKDE
+684 APDARKDE

>member
-60 ASETLAKQAYQD
+60 ASETLAKQAYRD

-83 DADEDA
+83 DDAEDA

-114 FYNTDGDPIRDPVA
+114 FYNTNGDPIRDPVA

-134 PILPKINEK
+134 PILPKIDEK

-166 MKVKNT
+166 MKVQNT

-351 PVDLHKVVRDAAAD
+351 PIDLHKVVRDAAAD

-454 GAKNG
+454 GKSG

-485 DQSDTQP
+485 DQADTQP
-492 NPRTAAQSPAK
+492 NPRSSAQ
-503 PDRQVGPESTVPTAE
+503 PDTQPERQVEPQDSTPNNEQES
-518 HGEGQHNGQLRTPPG
+518 GQHNGQLRTPSG
-533 SQSAQ
+533 AQSGLQSGAQ
-538 PSGPQSSGPRN
+538 SE
-549 GAGADSQTAPQS
+549 AAADSQASSQSDPATAP
-561 SSSAEPQSGPQ
+561 ESGSE
-572 SKAPEPANIVP
+572 SKTPEPANIVP

-646 SIVKAIVENHHG
+646 SIVKAIVDNHHG

>member
-1 MAIESRPSRPG
+1 MAKESRPTRSG

-34 LTGTSAWVLENLR
+34 LSGTSAWVLENLR
-47 DSLVQRTDERLIS
+47 DSLVERTDDRLIN

-72 VFQKAELQSGD
+72 VFQPAQLESTSPGDEGEDSGSST
-83 DADEDA
+83 ET
-89 PSSTT
+89 STT
-94 IDSNSWDQLKSLLPG
+94 IDSSSWDELKGLLPG

-114 FYNTDGDPIRDPVA
+114 FYDTDGKPISDPVA
-128 PEPQNH
+128 PEPQNR
-134 PILPKINEK
+134 PILPTINESQ
-143 EVYSRGGEPF
+143 VYDRAGQPF
-153 TVAGTSSQWRARA
+153 TVAGTSSKWRARA
-166 MKVKNT
+166 MKVQNT

-179 VPFDREVDNINE
+179 VPFDREIDNINE

-232 IAAGDLSQRVPS
+232 IAAGDLSQRVPTF
-244 YPRNTELGRLSAA
+244 PRNTELGRLSGA

-306 GAITKSED
+306 GAITKSD
-314 VANAMER
+314 DIGAAMER

-341 LDEQRAAEIG
+341 LDEQRPAEIG
-351 PVDLHKVVRDAAAD
+351 PIDLHRIARDAAAD
-365 AAAQAPDRDISFIG
+365 AAAQAPDRDVSFIG

-416 TAIEFA
+416 AAIEFA
-422 VGVVGLPESV
+422 VGVVGDTAVAGAEST
-432 DPDSADTGEIRE
+432 DSTGGHDSESKT
-444 GGARGQNGRN
+444 GANR
-454 GAKNG
+454 AVPKE
-459 AKDKPRERGFVTG
+459 KSRERGFVTG
-472 GVRIFRRGDSAGN
+472 GVRIFRRGDSNGN
-485 DQSDTQP
+485 
-492 NPRTAAQSPAK
+492 
-503 PDRQVGPESTVPTAE
+503 E
-518 HGEGQHNGQLRTPPG
+518 
-533 SQSAQ
+533 
-538 PSGPQSSGPRN
+538 
-549 GAGADSQTAPQS
+549 QTDAS
-561 SSSAEPQSGPQ
+561 
-572 SKAPEPANIVP
+572 EPAGIVP
-583 DVTAAGSIT
+583 DMTAAGSIS
-592 VDESLRGFP
+592 VDDSLRGFP

-610 DHGDGID
+610 DHGEGID

-658 AISVH
+658 SITVH
-663 ETPGGG
+663 QTPGGG
-669 ATFRIDLPISDNGET
+669 ATFRIDLPISET
-684 TADTRKDE
+684 DDSAPDARKDE

>member
-1 MAIESRPSRPG
+1 MAKESRPTRPG

-34 LTGTSAWVLENLR
+34 LSGTSAWVLENLR
-47 DSLVQRTDERLIS
+47 DSLVERTDERLIN

-72 VFQKAELQSGD
+72 VFQPAQLQSSSSD
-83 DADEDA
+83 KNESADSDGSDGSD
-89 PSSTT
+89 SSTETPTT
-94 IDSNSWDQLKSLLPG
+94 IDSSSWDELKTLMPD

-114 FYNTDGDPIRDPVA
+114 FYDTDGKPISDPVA
-128 PEPQNH
+128 PEPGNS
-134 PILPKINEK
+134 PVLPKINESK
-143 EVYSRGGEPF
+143 VYAQGGEPF
-153 TVAGTSSQWRARA
+153 TVPGTTSQWQARA
-166 MKVKNT
+166 MKVQNT

-179 VPFDREVDNINE
+179 VPFDREIDNINE

-226 EKTASR
+226 ETTASR
-232 IAAGDLSQRVPS
+232 IAAGDLSQRVPTF
-244 YPRNTELGRLSAA
+244 PRNTELGRLSGA

-306 GAITKSED
+306 GAITKSD
-314 VANAMER
+314 DIGNAMER

-341 LDEQRAAEIG
+341 LDEQRPAEIG
-351 PVDLHKVVRDAAAD
+351 PVDLHRIARDAAAD

-393 SESKIRQVIVNLAG
+393 SESKIRQVVVNLAG

-422 VGVVGLPESV
+422 VGVVGGRAEASAESAEA
-432 DPDSADTGEIRE
+432 SNGQDTESKT
-444 GGARGQNGRN
+444 GANKT
-454 GAKNG
+454 GANKAA
-459 AKDKPRERGFVTG
+459 AKDKSRERGFVTG
-472 GVRIFRRGDSAGN
+472 GVRIFRRGDSNGN
-485 DQSDTQP
+485 DQND
-492 NPRTAAQSPAK
+492 AQAPA
-503 PDRQVGPESTVPTAE
+503 G
-518 HGEGQHNGQLRTPPG
+518 
-533 SQSAQ
+533 
-538 PSGPQSSGPRN
+538 
-549 GAGADSQTAPQS
+549 
-561 SSSAEPQSGPQ
+561 
-572 SKAPEPANIVP
+572 IVP
-583 DVTAAGSIT
+583 DMTAAGSIT
-592 VDESLRGFP
+592 VDDSLRGFP
-601 NGRVRFEVR
+601 NGRVRIEVR

-663 ETPGGG
+663 QTPGGG
-669 ATFRIDLPISDNGET
+669 ATFRIDLPISET
-684 TADTRKDE
+684 EDSAPDARKDE

>member
-1 MAIESRPSRPG
+1 MVKESRPTKPG

-34 LTGTSAWVLENLR
+34 LSGTSAWVLENLR
-47 DSLVQRTDERLIS
+47 DSLVERTDERLIN

-72 VFQKAELQSGD
+72 VFQPAQLQSSSSSSKD
-83 DADEDA
+83 QSADSDSSDGTESSAGA
-89 PSSTT
+89 PTT
-94 IDSNSWDQLKSLLPG
+94 IDSSSWDELKSLMPG

-114 FYNTDGDPIRDPVA
+114 FYDTSGKPISDPVA
-128 PEPQNH
+128 PEPGNS
-134 PILPKINEK
+134 PVLPKINESK
-143 EVYSRGGEPF
+143 VYAQGGEPF
-153 TVAGTSSQWRARA
+153 TVPGSTSQWRARA
-166 MKVKNT
+166 MKVQNT

-179 VPFDREVDNINE
+179 VPFDREIDNINE

-232 IAAGDLSQRVPS
+232 IAAGDLSQRVPTF
-244 YPRNTELGRLSAA
+244 PRNTELGRLSGA

-306 GAITKSED
+306 GAITKSD
-314 VANAMER
+314 DIGNAMER

-341 LDEQRAAEIG
+341 LDEQRPAEIG
-351 PVDLHKVVRDAAAD
+351 PIDLHRIARDAAAD

-422 VGVVGLPESV
+422 VGVVGGRAEVTAESAG
-432 DPDSADTGEIRE
+432 PSDSQDTGSKT
-444 GGARGQNGRN
+444 GAN
-454 GAKNG
+454 KTV
-459 AKDKPRERGFVTG
+459 AKDRTRERGFVTG
-472 GVRIFRRGDSAGN
+472 GVRIFRRGDSNGN
-485 DQSDTQP
+485 DQND
-492 NPRTAAQSPAK
+492 AQA
-503 PDRQVGPESTVPTAE
+503 PT
-518 HGEGQHNGQLRTPPG
+518 G
-533 SQSAQ
+533 
-538 PSGPQSSGPRN
+538 
-549 GAGADSQTAPQS
+549 
-561 SSSAEPQSGPQ
+561 
-572 SKAPEPANIVP
+572 IVP
-583 DVTAAGSIT
+583 DMTAAGSIT
-592 VDESLRGFP
+592 VDDSLRGFP

-658 AISVH
+658 SITVH
-663 ETPGGG
+663 QTPGGG
-669 ATFRIDLPISDNGET
+669 ATFRIDLPISET
-684 TADTRKDE
+684 EDSAPDARKDE

>member
-1 MAIESRPSRPG
+1 MAKESRPTRPG

-34 LTGTSAWVLENLR
+34 LSGTSAWVLENLR
-47 DSLVQRTDERLIS
+47 DSLVERTDERLIN

-72 VFQKAELQSGD
+72 VFQPAQLQSSSSSD
-83 DADEDA
+83 KNESADSDGSDGSD
-89 PSSTT
+89 SSTETPTT
-94 IDSNSWDQLKSLLPG
+94 IDSSSWDELKTLMPD

-114 FYNTDGDPIRDPVA
+114 FYDTDGKPISDPVA
-128 PEPQNH
+128 PEPGNS
-134 PILPKINEK
+134 PVLPKINESK
-143 EVYSRGGEPF
+143 VYAQGGEPF
-153 TVAGTSSQWRARA
+153 TVPGTTSQWQARA
-166 MKVKNT
+166 MKVQNT

-179 VPFDREVDNINE
+179 VPFDREIDNINE

-226 EKTASR
+226 ETTASR
-232 IAAGDLSQRVPS
+232 IAAGDLSQRVPTF
-244 YPRNTELGRLSAA
+244 PRNTELGRLSGA

-306 GAITKSED
+306 GAITKSD
-314 VANAMER
+314 DIGNAMER

-341 LDEQRAAEIG
+341 LDEQRPAEIG
-351 PVDLHKVVRDAAAD
+351 PVDLHRIARDAAAD

-393 SESKIRQVIVNLAG
+393 SESKIRQVVVNLAG

-422 VGVVGLPESV
+422 VGVVGGRAEASAESAEA
-432 DPDSADTGEIRE
+432 SNGQDTESKT
-444 GGARGQNGRN
+444 GANKT
-454 GAKNG
+454 GANKAA
-459 AKDKPRERGFVTG
+459 AKDKSRERGFVTG
-472 GVRIFRRGDSAGN
+472 GVRIFRRGDSNGN
-485 DQSDTQP
+485 DQND
-492 NPRTAAQSPAK
+492 AQAPA
-503 PDRQVGPESTVPTAE
+503 G
-518 HGEGQHNGQLRTPPG
+518 
-533 SQSAQ
+533 
-538 PSGPQSSGPRN
+538 
-549 GAGADSQTAPQS
+549 
-561 SSSAEPQSGPQ
+561 
-572 SKAPEPANIVP
+572 IVP
-583 DVTAAGSIT
+583 DMTAAGSIT
-592 VDESLRGFP
+592 VDDSLRGFP
-601 NGRVRFEVR
+601 NGRVRIEVR

-663 ETPGGG
+663 QTPGGG
-669 ATFRIDLPISDNGET
+669 ATFRIDLPISET
-684 TADTRKDE
+684 EDSAPDARKDE

>member
-1 MAIESRPSRPG
+1 MAKQTRPTRPG

-34 LTGTSAWVLENLR
+34 LSGTSAWVLENLR

-72 VFQKAELQSGD
+72 VFQPAELQSGD
-83 DADEDA
+83 KDSEDSGD
-89 PSSTT
+89 SSETT
-94 IDSNSWDQLKSLLPG
+94 IDSNSWDELKSLLPG

-114 FYNTDGDPIRDPVA
+114 FYDTDGKPISDPVA
-128 PEPQNH
+128 PEPQNQ
-134 PILPKINEK
+134 PILPTIDES
-143 EVYSRGGEPF
+143 EVYARSGQPF
-153 TVAGTSSQWRARA
+153 TVAGTNSQWRARA
-166 MKVKNT
+166 MKVQNT

-179 VPFDREVDNINE
+179 VPFDREIDNINE

-244 YPRNTELGRLSAA
+244 YPRNTELGRLSSA
-257 LNTMLGRI
+257 LNAMLGRI

-306 GAITKSED
+306 GAITKSDD

-341 LDEQRAAEIG
+341 LDEQRPAEIG
-351 PVDLHKVVRDAAAD
+351 PIDLHRVVRDAAAD
-365 AAAQAPDRDISFIG
+365 AAAQAPDRDISFVG
-379 LDGEDAQPVPMIRG
+379 LDGEDARPVPPIRG

-422 VGVVGLPESV
+422 VGVVGSPAEEAAG
-432 DPDSADTGEIRE
+432 SADSSEDSDSGGKGQTG
-444 GGARGQNGRN
+444 RGQ
-454 GAKNG
+454 GAKGQTGKNG
-459 AKDKPRERGFVTG
+459 AKEKTRERGFVTG
-472 GVRIFRRGDSAGN
+472 GVRIFRRGDSSGN
-485 DQSDTQP
+485 DQND
-492 NPRTAAQSPAK
+492 AQ
-503 PDRQVGPESTVPTAE
+503 EPT
-518 HGEGQHNGQLRTPPG
+518 G
-533 SQSAQ
+533 
-538 PSGPQSSGPRN
+538 
-549 GAGADSQTAPQS
+549 
-561 SSSAEPQSGPQ
+561 
-572 SKAPEPANIVP
+572 IVP
-583 DVTAAGSIT
+583 DVTAAGSIS
-592 VDESLRGFP
+592 VDDSLRGFP

-669 ATFRIDLPISDNGET
+669 ATFRIDLPISETDDNAPE
-684 TADTRKDE
+684 ARKEE